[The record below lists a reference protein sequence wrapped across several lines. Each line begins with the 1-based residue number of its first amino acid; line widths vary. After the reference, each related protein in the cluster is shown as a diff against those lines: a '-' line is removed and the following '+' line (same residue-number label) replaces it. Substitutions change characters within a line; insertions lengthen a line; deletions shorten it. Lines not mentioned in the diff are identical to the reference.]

1 MSLDGEKIVAHAG
14 DPTVLIPPRVVH
26 SMKGFKGERLVFRE
40 KVDPG
45 GEYKAL

>member
-1 MSLDGEKIVAHAG
+1 MSLDGEKIVALAG
-14 DPTVLIPPRVVH
+14 DPTVLIPPRIVH